1 MPSHLTENH
10 PPANIKFYMKTYFHN
25 QSDSALASIL
35 AWRALAF
42 GVNRQMS
49 GSYNEVMPM
58 PQEKIIFQNVS
69 ISRLEIGQ
77 FFQTIIGQA
86 TTLFIEQLMIKQSW
100 WEEIQQEII
109 LEQASSFE
117 NLQNRTAYWN
127 FLVPNPTYQQLA
139 KYLYMKILGDSS
151 VGPKWFNPSGQ
162 LQLAQRNRYFQQV
175 YEFQKLLMVLV
186 YGTSGA
192 PARASEIPPI
202 LLANTTQS
210 TRTLFIDRQYH
221 RILLRLRYSKTAS
234 QNNLEQQAIRIL
246 PESVSFLILAYLG
259 LVLPFTQFLNIMQN
273 RHYSRSRELLF
284 WHKNDLISEKVLGEK
299 FKSLSHH
306 LTGQRIIIRYW
317 RHIIQ
322 GFVRYYINWDLEN
335 PWGSQDSKYSILY
348 IYNIIFII

>member
-1 MPSHLTENH
+1 
-10 PPANIKFYMKTYFHN
+10 MKTYFHN

-49 GSYNEVMPM
+49 GSYNEVIPM

-86 TTLFIEQLMIKQSW
+86 TTLFIEQLLIKQSW
-100 WEEIQQEII
+100 WEEVQEKIS

-117 NLQNRTAYWN
+117 NLQNQTAYWN
-127 FLVPNPTYQQLA
+127 FLVPNPTYQQLSTW
-139 KYLYMKILGDSS
+139 LPTKILEDSS
-151 VGPKWFNPSGQ
+151 VGPKWFNSSGQ
-162 LQLAQRNRYFQQV
+162 LQLSQRNQYFQQV

-202 LLANTTQS
+202 LLANTVQS

-221 RILLRLRYSKTAS
+221 QILLRLRYSKTANR
-234 QNNLEQQAIRIL
+234 NNLEQQAVRIL

-259 LVLPFTQFLNIMQN
+259 LVLPFTQFLNIMQDG
-273 RHYSRSRELLF
+273 HYSRARELLF

-306 LTGQRIIIRYW
+306 LIGQRIIIRYW

-322 GFVRYYINWDLEN
+322 GFVRYYMNWDLEN
-335 PWGSQDSKYSILY
+335 PWGSQNSK
-348 IYNIIFII
+348 